1 MLDDP
6 MSILYSGPVRITHTP
21 MFAIIRT
28 GGKQYKVK
36 EGQTLSVEKLP
47 DDKGKIVFSEVL
59 LLGGEKVKIG
69 TPTIPNAKVEA
80 TLVNHGKAK
89 KVTVVKYK
97 AKVRY
102 RRKIGHRQQFTKVKI
117 DKIVA

>member
-1 MLDDP
+1 
-6 MSILYSGPVRITHTP
+6 

-36 EGQTLSVEKLP
+36 EGQTLSVEKLS
-47 DDKGKIVFSEVL
+47 DDKGKIVFSDVL
-59 LLGGEKVKIG
+59 LLGGEKTIVG
-69 TPTIPNAKVEA
+69 SPTVANAKVEA
-80 TLVNHGKAK
+80 SLVAQGKAK

-102 RRKIGHRQQFTKVKI
+102 RRKTGHRQQFTKVKI